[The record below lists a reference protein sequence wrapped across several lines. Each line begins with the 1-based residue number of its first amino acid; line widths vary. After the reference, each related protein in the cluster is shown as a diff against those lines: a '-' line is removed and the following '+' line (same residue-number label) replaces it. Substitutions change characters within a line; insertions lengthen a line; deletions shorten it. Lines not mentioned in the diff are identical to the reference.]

1 MLKEIAERIKAL
13 PPLPKSFYQMS
24 LICQDPNASVSDL
37 ARVIEEDPMLV
48 ANLLKVANSPLYGFR
63 REIKNVAQAVSLF
76 GMSTTRS
83 LVTDMSIKKLL
94 NVDMAPYG
102 VTPEEFAAISSL
114 QSALILQWYSKIDP
128 AKADFLFLAALLQET
143 GKILIADEIVKNN
156 ETYQFR
162 SEIENS
168 NNIADVERMFARITS
183 SEVAALIFKHW
194 KFEKTMVDA
203 IAYSDALGIVP
214 DEIRPYSFALK
225 VVKTAIPI
233 NAPLSERSVNLALK
247 LLEKEDVDQDTFL
260 EVVGKLKE
268 SY

>member
-1 MLKEIAERIKAL
+1 MLEEIAERIKAL
-13 PPLPKSFYQMS
+13 PPLPKSFYQMT

-37 ARVIEEDPMLV
+37 SRVIEEDPMLV

-63 REIKNVAQAVSLF
+63 REIKSVAQAVSLF

-114 QSALILQWYSKIDP
+114 QSALISQWYSKID
-128 AKADFLFLAALLQET
+128 ASKADFLFLAALLQET

-194 KFEKTMVDA
+194 KFEEKMVQA
-203 IAYSDALGIVP
+203 IAYSDALGIIP
-214 DEIRPYSFALK
+214 DEIRPYAFALK
-225 VVKTAIPI
+225 VVKTAIPL
-233 NAPLSERSVNLALK
+233 NAPLSERSVNLALN
-247 LLEKEDVDQDTFL
+247 LLEKENVDKDSFL

-268 SY
+268 YY